1 MEVQQS
7 STDRRPHILQMT
19 DELKVNTVIT
29 VKDFLREVEQLV
41 TEKKMEY
48 IDAVVYYCEKNN
60 MEIETAA
67 QLIKQNQKFKAK
79 IRTEAETLN
88 FLPKTSKLPI

>member
-1 MEVQQS
+1 
-7 STDRRPHILQMT
+7 MT

>member
-1 MEVQQS
+1 MEVQQNS
-7 STDRRPHILQMT
+7 ADRRPHILQMT

>member
-1 MEVQQS
+1 MNEIQVNSVVDIKQFLKEIE
-7 STDRRPHILQMT
+7 IL
-19 DELKVNTVIT
+19 V
-29 VKDFLREVEQLV
+29 F
-41 TEKKMEY
+41 EKKMEY

-79 IRTEAETLN
+79 IRNEAEDLHY
-88 FLPKTSKLPI
+88 LPKISRLPI